1 LPSPG
6 KIIITLRQPP
16 NNLLPF
22 ISQVAVDKLACLG
35 MFGDDYDTP
44 NGTGVRD
51 YIHFVDLA
59 RGHVCALE
67 KVLTQSGYFVVN
79 LGLATDTQ
87 CLKW

>member
-1 LPSPG
+1 
-6 KIIITLRQPP
+6 
-16 NNLLPF
+16 
-22 ISQVAVDKLACLG
+22 

-67 KVLTQSGYFVVN
+67 KVLTQSGHFVVN
-79 LGLATDTQ
+79 LGLVTDTQ